1 MINTGKSTQDV
12 LQQEILRER
21 VAVLARTGEN
31 LAAAWRKL
39 EGMER
44 EIEAMAAPRRG
55 GGGSARSASV
65 LPSMLNEKI
74 MAYNNQ
80 RERVRKCYYYLIV
93 TREALGLLHHQR
105 QEEMYRIPPK
115 KRLLQESD

>member
-31 LAAAWRKL
+31 LADAWRKL

-44 EIEAMAAPRRG
+44 EIEAMAASRRG
-55 GGGSARSASV
+55 RGVSARSASAF
-65 LPSMLNEKI
+65 PSMLNEKI

-80 RERVRKCYYYLIV
+80 RERVQRCYYYLIV
-93 TREALGLLHHQR
+93 TREALGLRHHQR
-105 QEEMYRIPPK
+105 LEEMYRIPPK
-115 KRLLQESD
+115 KHMLQESD